1 MFYLSK
7 SCRIEFSSSFFFPI
21 RTVDIIRS
29 INDEDY
35 EKAQFLPSEWE
46 QFTSR
51 IPSLLRSEANL
62 RQSDASLYCSVIDD
76 SIVDILS
83 PLETTTQIWER
94 CEYLSSRFAAKFLP
108 YRSLDNH
115 LEFVLAIRNYEV
127 DGFNRVYPTYS
138 GINLSHDEL
147 ECLSEQ
153 KSNVQKKINDLLHS
167 TPKASSILT
176 GTE

>member
-7 SCRIEFSSSFFFPI
+7 SCRIEFSSSFFFPV

-29 INDEDY
+29 INDVDF

-94 CEYLSSRFAAKFLP
+94 CEYLSPRFAAKFLP

-115 LEFVLAIRNYEV
+115 LEFVLAIRNYKV

-153 KSNVQKKINDLLHS
+153 KSNVQKKNKRPSPFYTKGIFHS
-167 TPKASSILT
+167 DWN
-176 GTE
+176 